1 MTFRENA
8 VSEQTAERS
17 TIETVLMC
25 RASAPAPHPAASFGR
40 SAKTTQYQQI
50 RDISNGCPHLSTN
63 GRMLSTSMWTT
74 LWKTGDNSRR
84 ACGQPGKQTPPRQ
97 AQPSPKSQADFGFLG
112 APKRSENPRRRV
124 ETPKVENPGFG
135 GWNPPKPAAGAED
148 AGPRRAR
155 RVRSFGE
162 PGAALKSGFA
172 QTTRQVTLRSLTT
185 FSLIA
190 SR

>member
-1 MTFRENA
+1 
-8 VSEQTAERS
+8 
-17 TIETVLMC
+17 
-25 RASAPAPHPAASFGR
+25 
-40 SAKTTQYQQI
+40 
-50 RDISNGCPHLSTN
+50 
-63 GRMLSTSMWTT
+63 MLSTSMWTT

-84 ACGQPGKQTPPRQ
+84 ACGQPEKQAMPRQ

-135 GWNPPKPAAGAED
+135 GWNPQKPAAGAED

-162 PGAALKSGFA
+162 PGAALKSGFEVI
-172 QTTRQVTLRSLTT
+172 TRQVTLRSLTT
-185 FSLIA
+185 FLNRFAMGVTLGCRPDPFFA
-190 SR
+190 SRDGSLLSDNRRKGTVHGSQS